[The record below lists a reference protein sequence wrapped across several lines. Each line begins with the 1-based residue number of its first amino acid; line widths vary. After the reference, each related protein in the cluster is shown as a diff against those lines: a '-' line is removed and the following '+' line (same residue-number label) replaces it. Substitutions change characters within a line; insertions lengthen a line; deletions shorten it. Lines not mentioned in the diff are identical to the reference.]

1 MFPLIYTNLLKTG
14 GVSMWSIII
23 ITAVLTAGIII
34 PISLRKAKTSVKSAS
49 TPLHHKPEDILKG
62 IGMEISA
69 TLNKGSYL
77 TVYQGGNFICHFK
90 EGTNCM
96 DIIYPGFE
104 YFSFEHIQKA
114 LMTANNINY
123 KYAIW
128 ACYIEKA
135 NEEHGKGQF
144 KASLSA
150 RWRVQE
156 NLPQFQ
162 EQIREALGS
171 AFRIARSFS
180 SLLVKEISES
190 RESERTLFNDTL
202 FHAKLNQIQWAN
214 SIRQYKEESNT
225 PPISSALSLSYLLTI
240 YKEADFG
247 CLQNL
252 TLIHNETI
260 ERWTD
265 IETITHF
272 DVREYIRKQPDPSSI
287 HHLTLQLSFE
297 KQELLIALSK
307 IQGSTPHTLLFNVNI
322 LRSGN
327 DIQARS
333 SKRLPTYSQT
343 VMEIRLSEPDKD
355 HWEAQYL
362 IADAEDKIK
371 SGQINE
377 LNDEQLLILA
387 HTNPSIRLSLY
398 WGKKYYN
405 HHCHIQSLYHFGQIY
420 HSLKGQCRDWKKK
433 DRELYYEI
441 CYYIGSIY
449 MELNKMEQAF
459 YYLFIAQSQR
469 FDAAIALM
477 DCLCYME
484 DPSAKSYI
492 HSTLEQTVR
501 QMQESEEEAEKLSD
515 LYHLLK
521 RRYAHVLVNRRE
533 WEEARLFL
541 TKMIENGED
550 IEFAKNELEHIR
562 KNRQNDEP
570 SL

>member
-1 MFPLIYTNLLKTG
+1 
-14 GVSMWSIII
+14 MWSIII
-23 ITAVLTAGIII
+23 ITAILTIGILI
-34 PISLRKAKTSVKSAS
+34 PILERKAKTSSTSTSA
-49 TPLHHKPEDILKG
+49 PRLHKPEDILKG
-62 IGMEISA
+62 IGIEISA
-69 TLNKGSYL
+69 ILNKESYL
-77 TVYQGGNFICHFK
+77 TVYQGGNFICNFK
-90 EGTNCM
+90 EGTNCI

-104 YFSFEHIQKA
+104 YFTFEHIQKA
-114 LMTANNINY
+114 LMTANSINY

-128 ACYIEKA
+128 TCYIEKE
-135 NEEHGKGQF
+135 NEEHEKALF

-150 RWRVQE
+150 RWKIQE
-156 NLPQFQ
+156 NLPQLQ
-162 EQIREALGS
+162 EQIKEALGS

-180 SLLVKEISES
+180 SLLTKEISES
-190 RESERTLFNDTL
+190 KESERTLFNDTL
-202 FHAKLNQIQWAN
+202 FHAKLHQIQWVN
-214 SIRQYKEESNT
+214 STRQCQEEKKAYQM
-225 PPISSALSLSYLLTI
+225 PSALSLSYLLTI
-240 YKEADFG
+240 YKEVDFG

-252 TLIHNETI
+252 TLTYNETT

-265 IETITHF
+265 IEAITHF
-272 DVREYIRKQPDPSSI
+272 DVREYIRKHPHPSSI

-297 KQELLIALSK
+297 KQALFIALSK
-307 IQGSTPHTLLFNVNI
+307 TQGSTPQTLLFNVNI
-322 LRSGN
+322 LRSSN
-327 DIQARS
+327 DIQSCS
-333 SKRLPTYSQT
+333 SKHLPTYSQT

-355 HWEAQYL
+355 YWEAQYL
-362 IADAEDKIK
+362 IDDAEDKIQ
-371 SGQINE
+371 SGKINE

-420 HSLKGQCRDWKKK
+420 HSLKSQCRDWKKK

-449 MELNKMEQAF
+449 MELNRMEKAF

-521 RRYAHVLVNRRE
+521 RRYTHVLINRKE
-533 WEEARLFL
+533 WEEAQLFL
-541 TKMIENGED
+541 NKMIENGED
-550 IEFAKNELEHIR
+550 IEFAKNKLEHIR
-562 KNRQNDEP
+562 KSQQKDKP
-570 SL
+570 SF